1 MNLTDHASS
10 TAAPIGPRTLLRD
23 GRYLRVWIA
32 GGVIG
37 TMRWLEILVIAVY
50 VLQVTGS
57 AFMVALMM
65 VLRSLPMFLLGSISG
80 AIAEQVSRKLLQAI
94 AMIVLATVST
104 ALGLLALAGA
114 IEVWHIGVGVFL
126 SGMMWSFEFP
136 VRRTMLGEIAG
147 PRGIGAGMALDS
159 ATTNGTRM
167 LGPALGGLIFET
179 VGLPGAYV
187 LGALLYGVGFGLMAS
202 LNYTSTA
209 ALVPNWNVIQTVRE
223 GLRFVRADR
232 AIVGTLAITVIM
244 NLWVFPFAAMVPVI
258 GEAELGLTAF
268 PIGILMSAEGTG
280 AFIGALLIANFARPA
295 WFRRIYLFGSFLVA
309 ALVVVFAL
317 SPWYGLSLALLFIA
331 GFGAAGF
338 SAMQTTMMFLQAP
351 VEMRGRVMGVVSVCI
366 GAGPLGVLHIGLLA
380 TWFDASTAVL
390 IIAIE
395 GLVALALARAYWPEI
410 R

>member
-1 MNLTDHASS
+1 M
-10 TAAPIGPRTLLRD
+10 
-23 GRYLRVWIA
+23 A
-32 GGVIG
+32 GGVVG

-50 VLQVTGS
+50 VLELTGS
-57 AFMVALMM
+57 AFMVALML
-65 VLRSLPMFLLGSISG
+65 VLRSLPMFLLGSVSG
-80 AIAEQVSRKLLQAI
+80 AIADQVSRKLLQATALI
-94 AMIVLATVST
+94 AAAVVSAVLAV
-104 ALGLLALAGA
+104 LALSGL
-114 IEVWHIGVGVFL
+114 IELWHIGTGAFL
-126 SGMMWSFEFP
+126 SGMLWSFEFP

-147 PRGIGAGMALDS
+147 PRGIAAGMALDS

-187 LGALLYGVGFGLMAS
+187 LGAALYGIGFGLMVS
-202 LNYTSTA
+202 LQYTSTA
-209 ALVPNWNVIQTVRE
+209 ALVPNWNVVQTVRD
-223 GLRFVRADR
+223 GLRYVRADR

-258 GEAELGLTAF
+258 GEAELGLSAF

-280 AFIGALLIANFARPA
+280 AFIGALLIANLARPA
-295 WFRRIYLFGSFLVA
+295 WFRRIYLCGSFLVGSM
-309 ALVVVFAL
+309 VVVFAL

-351 VEMRGRVMGVVSVCI
+351 PEMRGRVMGVVSVCI

-380 TWFDASTAVL
+380 TWLDASTAVL
-390 IIAIE
+390 IVAIE